1 MEGEDDEQEGDQD
14 QPDGEEMDEQQEGEE
29 MDESEAY
36 AHAQQQLLN
45 EQDLQNF
52 NELDPE

>member
-29 MDESEAY
+29 MDENEAY
-36 AHAQQQLLN
+36 AQQQLLN